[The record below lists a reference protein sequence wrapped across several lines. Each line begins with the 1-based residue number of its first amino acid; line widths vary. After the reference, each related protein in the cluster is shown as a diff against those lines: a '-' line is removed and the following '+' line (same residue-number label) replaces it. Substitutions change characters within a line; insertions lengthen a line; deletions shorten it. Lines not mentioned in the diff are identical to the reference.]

1 MYEDEAC
8 VAFLDINPATAGHTL
23 VVPKQH
29 ADDLLGMSE
38 PQARAVMSATWR
50 VSRILDQR
58 LTPAGINVMQSNR
71 TAAWQ
76 DVMHMH
82 VHLVP
87 RYHGDSMRRP
97 WEGAPLQ
104 ASAFADLQERL
115 RG

>member
-1 MYEDEAC
+1 M
-8 VAFLDINPATAGHTL
+8 
-23 VVPKQH
+23 VPKQH

-50 VSRILDQR
+50 ISRLLDQR
-58 LTPAGINVMQSNR
+58 LKPAGINVMQSNR

-82 VHLVP
+82 LVP
-87 RYHGDSMRRP
+87 RYDGDSMRRP
-97 WEGAPLQ
+97 WEGQPLQ